1 MLANIFGTIAGIL
14 TSIRLI
20 PQVYKS
26 IKTKHTRDLST
37 AFLVIIFLQAGF
49 LILYGITKPDMLI
62 LWGNI
67 VAFICTIILIILKI
81 IYTPKEK

>member
-37 AFLVIIFLQAGF
+37 AFLVIIGSVKLFL
-49 LILYGITKPDMLI
+49 
-62 LWGNI
+62 
-67 VAFICTIILIILKI
+67 
-81 IYTPKEK
+81 